1 MALVS
6 DSVIPVAAQTSS
18 CLQSVRDGE
27 GASLGL
33 DTLVGLAGHNGQYGN
48 LSLGKW
54 LIAHDRIV
62 IRDFVEP

>member
-1 MALVS
+1 MVFLG
-6 DSVIPVAAQTSS
+6 IEHIRLTAAVGGIIRQ
-18 CLQSVRDGE
+18 RRE